1 MTTQSILDDF
11 EHELERQRKSPITRR
26 GYLADLRDYARWVR
40 ATYSEE
46 FDPRDITADDVTTYA
61 SYLTTVR
68 KAKPATA
75 NRKLAALSTF
85 CRWAVQAKILRSDP
99 TRGVQ
104 LKKQVKNAPKALSRS
119 DLNRLVRKAKQSSNA
134 LHLAVILTLV
144 NTGLR
149 VGELI
154 ALDRSDVE
162 INARSGQIVVRQ
174 GKGSKYREVPLNAE
188 ARGAIA
194 AYLDVRPQP
203 DRVTDRLFLGQRG
216 EPLTSS
222 GVWRMLDKYARQA
235 RLTEVSPH
243 VLRHTFATLLLRESK
258 VDLVTVADLLG
269 HENVSTTMRYTRS
282 TDADRR
288 AAVEIYTDQ

>member
-1 MTTQSILDDF
+1 MSAETVFEDF
-11 EHELERQRKSPITRR
+11 ERELVRQGKSLMTRR
-26 GYLADLRDYARWVR
+26 GYLADVHDYARWVR
-40 ATYSEE
+40 ATYREE
-46 FDPRDITADDVTTYA
+46 FDPRDITVDDVTTYA
-61 SYLTTVR
+61 AYLATVR
-68 KAKPATA
+68 KAKPATT
-75 NRKLAALSTF
+75 NRKLAALSAF
-85 CRWAVQAKILRSDP
+85 CRWATQINLLRSDP
-99 TRGVQ
+99 TRSVP
-104 LKKQVKNAPKALSRS
+104 LKKQVKNPPKALSRS

-154 ALDRSDVE
+154 ALDRADVDL
-162 INARSGQIVVRQ
+162 NARSGQISVRQ

-188 ARGAIA
+188 ARSAIV
-194 AYLDVRPQP
+194 AYLEVRPLP
-203 DRVTDRLFLGQRG
+203 DRATDKLFLGQRG
-216 EPLTSS
+216 EPLTAS
-222 GVWRMLDKYARQA
+222 GVWRLLDKYARQA
-235 RLTEVSPH
+235 QLTAVSPH
-243 VLRHTFATLLLRESK
+243 VLRHTFASLLLRERK